1 MMQLLM
7 VGAGGATGAIG
18 RYLLSSWIYSLTG
31 RAFPWGTLAIN
42 LLGSLL
48 MGFLSVWLLERI
60 TVSDEMRALLMVG
73 FLGAFT
79 TFSTFS
85 LETLLLLEEGAVAR
99 AGVNIAASVITCI
112 FAAWMGTLIARAI

>member
-1 MMQLLM
+1 MMQLL
-7 VGAGGATGAIG
+7 VIGAGGAIGAIA
-18 RYLLSSWIYSLTG
+18 RYLLSSWVYSLSG
-31 RAFPWGTLAIN
+31 RAFPWGTLAVN

-48 MGFLSVWLLERI
+48 IGFFSVWLLERM
-60 TVSDEMRALLMVG
+60 TLSSEMRALLMVG

-85 LETLLLLEEGAVAR
+85 LETLLLLQEGAVAR
-99 AGVNIAASVITCI
+99 AGVNIVVSVITCI